1 MTGELTVRAARAGDA
16 DAIWRVLEP
25 MIRDG
30 ETYPFPRDMSR
41 EAALDYWRKP
51 EHEVFVAEDADG
63 IHGTYFL
70 RANGIAGVAHVAN
83 CGYVTGPWSWGKGIA
98 RAMCAHSFARAR
110 ERGFRAMQYN
120 FVVAS
125 NTRAVQLWKDFGM
138 QIVGVVPDAFLHPTL
153 GYVNALVMYRA
164 L

>member
-1 MTGELTVRAARAGDA
+1 MPSDLTIRPARDGDA
-16 DAIWRVLEP
+16 DAIWRILEP
-25 MIRDG
+25 TIRAG
-30 ETYPFPRDMSR
+30 ETYPLPRDMSR
-41 EAALDYWRKP
+41 DATLAFWCGTGHAVYL
-51 EHEVFVAEDADG
+51 AEDADG

-70 RANGIAGVAHVAN
+70 RANGEAGASHIAN
-83 CGYVTGPWSWGKGIA
+83 CGFVTGPWAWGKGIA
-98 RAMCAHSFARAR
+98 RAMCAHSFERAR
-110 ERGFRAMQYN
+110 ERGFRGMQYN

-138 QIVGVVPDAFLHPTL
+138 QIVGVVPEAFLHPTL

>member
-1 MTGELTVRAARAGDA
+1 MTTGLTIRPARAADA
-16 DAIWRVLEP
+16 DAIWRILEP
-25 MIRDG
+25 MIRAG
-30 ETYPFPRDMSR
+30 ETYPLPRDMSR
-41 EAALDYWRKP
+41 EMALDYWRKP

-63 IHGTYFL
+63 VHGTYFL
-70 RANGIAGVAHVAN
+70 RANGTAGAAHVAN
-83 CGYVTGPWSWGKGIA
+83 CGYVTGPWAQGRGMA
-98 RAMCAHSFARAR
+98 RAMCAHSFERAR
-110 ERGFRAMQYN
+110 QRGFRAMQYN

-138 QIVGVVPDAFLHPTL
+138 QIVGVVPEAFLHPTL